1 MTCLR
6 IFILCRS
13 AKYLEFFL
21 FNFKVSNKR
30 RNLGMDTEAMIAM
43 DENDVSDG
51 EKEREKKR
59 KQVGI

>member
-1 MTCLR
+1 
-6 IFILCRS
+6 
-13 AKYLEFFL
+13 
-21 FNFKVSNKR
+21 
-30 RNLGMDTEAMIAM
+30 MDTEAMIAM